1 VRAANR
7 NENES
12 VGDGGYEEGPKMFNR
27 DEKKTHY
34 LRLKRG

>member
-7 NENES
+7 NGNES
-12 VGDGGYEEGPKMFNR
+12 VGDGGFEEGPKMFIR
-27 DEKKTHY
+27 DEKKIHY